1 MNNKLLFLSFFF
13 VFFLM
18 LDLVAQPNTQKDRT
32 MTNPLNLNYQFY
44 TDGVSHRTSAD
55 PVIQYFNGKYYLFGS
70 HNEGYYSSPDLK
82 TWTYIHSTNLPL
94 VKEWAPA
101 VLIYEGAIYYMAFNN
116 ATIYKSTNPDAD
128 QWEKINAKYNLP
140 IGDPAFFKDDDGR
153 VYLVAGCSS
162 GGSIQGVE
170 LDPNDGFKMIG
181 KLVDLLPHNVK
192 KYGWEVPGDNNERTD
207 KDTWNEGP
215 CLIKSDGLYYLQY
228 ATPGTEFASYSTGVY
243 VSKNP
248 LGPYTCS
255 VSNPFATKLTGFVA
269 GAGHGYTFQDKYANY
284 WYVTSMLIG
293 VREHYERRLGI
304 FPVYFDSSDGYMR
317 AHTAFSDFP
326 FVLPDKK
333 VDFKSE
339 NISAGMNLLSYN
351 KTVTASSSKVGFEP
365 KKATDES
372 IKTWWSAVTDNAGE
386 WFQMDLGRS
395 MTISAIQ
402 MNFSDEAFTIHRGDA
417 VPIYKYIVE
426 TSVNGT
432 DWVRTVDRSQNTN
445 DYVHELIV
453 LDASVDARFIR
464 VTNQTKLGNGCFSL
478 YDLRVFGD
486 ASGNAPAKVTGFTCK
501 RPGDSR
507 RVSFT
512 WDQQE
517 ANTRYVIYWGTDP
530 NRIDNAVMLTG
541 GTADIGLFHADH
553 EYYFT
558 IEAFNESGIGTKSD
572 TIHLTGSNSCG
583 TPIKPYLRVNSGS
596 WGNIN
601 YAILNAGGSV
611 EFGPQ
616 ANSDNG
622 WKWVGPNGFT
632 ASTRS
637 FTISNFNATKAGFY
651 TATFTDA
658 SGSKSTLKFA
668 LGLNGCVPTSIT
680 PTITVSGISWAKTD
694 SIILSSGSTST
705 IKVPIDL
712 SNGLLAW
719 TGPFGFASS
728 SSEITFSNLLNW
740 EEGKYEVIYI
750 NSEGCGSTHSID
762 IVVSGDDNCGTA
774 ITPYAQVN
782 GGSWNQVS
790 SAVLNAG
797 STIILGPQ
805 ASSNNSWNWTGPNNF
820 TSTNREITLNKI
832 TLAQAGVYNL
842 QHSNANGCWSF
853 SKFIIKVNSTVS
865 GIALTDE
872 SIAINVFPSP
882 VTDKVTLTNIPANTL
897 VSVINLYGQTL
908 LNTTSGN
915 KIGELKIDIS
925 SLNTGTYL
933 IKAGVESPQTFKI
946 IKK

>member
-1 MNNKLLFLSFFF
+1 
-13 VFFLM
+13 M

-402 MNFSDEAFTIHRGDA
+402 MNFADEAFTIHRGNV
-417 VPIYKYIVE
+417 VPIYQYIVE
-426 TSVNGT
+426 TSTNGN
-432 DWVRTVDRSQNTN
+432 DWVTTIDRSQNTN
-445 DYVHELIV
+445 DFVHELIV
-453 LDASVDARFIR
+453 LDESVNARFVR
-464 VTNQTKLGNGCFSL
+464 VTNKRKLGNGCFSI
-478 YDLRVFGD
+478 YDLRIFGKD
-486 ASGNAPAKVTGFTCK
+486 SGNTPAKVTGFTCK
-501 RPGDSR
+501 RQGDSR
-507 RVSFT
+507 RVRFT

-517 ANTRYVIYWGTDP
+517 ANTRYVIYWGTDT

-541 GTADIGLFHADH
+541 ESADIGLFNVDLG
-553 EYYFT
+553 YYFT
-558 IEAFNESGIGTKSD
+558 IEAFTESGIGSKSEPVYVKVSD
-572 TIHLTGSNSCG
+572 AIPDILHFDQTDKSIKLSSSVAELDI
-583 TPIKPYLRVNSGS
+583 TPLFD
-596 WGNIN
+596 
-601 YAILNAGGSV
+601 NA
-611 EFGPQ
+611 
-616 ANSDNG
+616 
-622 WKWVGPNGFT
+622 
-632 ASTRS
+632 AST
-637 FTISNFNATKAGFY
+637 IL
-651 TATFTDA
+651 
-658 SGSKSTLKFA
+658 STVFQKDMYVDVKLSEAVKI
-668 LGLNGCVPTSIT
+668 TSYSIT
-680 PTITVSGISWAKTD
+680 AGTNPNENIKSWELWV
-694 SIILSSGSTST
+694 LSANNW
-705 IKVPIDL
+705 IKVDEQINKTFRPSETLFFNI
-712 SNGLLAW
+712 
-719 TGPFGFASS
+719 TYASYS
-728 SSEITFSNLLNW
+728 
-740 EEGKYEVIYI
+740 
-750 NSEGCGSTHSID
+750 
-762 IVVSGDDNCGTA
+762 A
-774 ITPYAQVN
+774 IK
-782 GGSWNQVS
+782 
-790 SAVLNAG
+790 
-797 STIILGPQ
+797 
-805 ASSNNSWNWTGPNNF
+805 SSNNYRLIVKENNGGENSSMAEWQMF
-820 TSTNREITLNKI
+820 GSSSVFKSSITSTGGKMTDKYNLNANEGVQYLIDKNADTKYCAVDKGETFWVQYSSPTPAKI
-832 TLAQAGVYNL
+832 TKYSLTSANDAPGRDPVKWVLQASNDGVKWETLDSQINQEFPSRFVTMEFDVTNDNKNNYYTQFRLNI
-842 QHSNANGCWSF
+842 NA
-853 SKFIIKVNSTVS
+853 IKS
-865 GIALTDE
+865 GRTFQLGEWHLFGDLMDTSVKELENAE
-872 SIAINVFPSP
+872 INVWSDCSRI
-882 VTDKVTLTNIPANTL
+882 VISSHANTPGNYK
-897 VSVINLYGQTL
+897 IY
-908 LNTTSGN
+908 NTTGQL
-915 KIGELKIDIS
+915 ICYGKIDIGS
-925 SLNTGTYL
+925 KKTTKLNSGIYVVVL
-933 IKAGVESPQTFKI
+933 LLPNGRFSKKI
-946 IKK
+946 QVM